1 MKFWRRTLL
10 KSKDRFDPGVASQT
24 PVRQGIRAYEHRDRD
39 ACLAIYKANEPGRFP
54 EGHFEEF
61 AAELDKPGRLWLVIE
76 DREELVAVGGISLDK
91 SQHSAAHLMFGM
103 IHPDRHFQGF
113 GTTLLF
119 ARLAAL
125 PCPDR
130 WTTVYL
136 SPVETSKTFYQRFG
150 FADFGRIPSS
160 NSRSDIEVLYSVLT
174 RGAWDSMR
182 DRLGRQLEGIRAEKE
197 NAIDLRWPSAW

>member
-1 MKFWRRTLL
+1 MKFWRRTLF

-24 PVRQGIRAYEHRDRD
+24 PVQQGIRVYEHRDRD
-39 ACLAIYKANEPGRFP
+39 ASLAIYKANEPGRFP

-61 AAELDKPGRLWLVIE
+61 AAELEKPGRLWLVIE

-160 NSRSDIEVLYSVLT
+160 NSGSDVEVLYSVLT

-182 DRLGRQLEGIRAEKE
+182 DRLGRQLEGICVEKE
-197 NAIDLRWPSAW
+197 VETDLRWPSA